1 MKKSLRNRKLRDAAK
16 GGRSNMA
23 SKKKQTTDTPST
35 AQTEPEQGQEI
46 NLDELTTDQAFGILT
61 NAVRQQ
67 PFTYVEHVQLEQ
79 ARVAVAQAVQG
90 S

>member
-1 MKKSLRNRKLRDAAK
+1 MEK

-35 AQTEPEQGQEI
+35 AQTEPDEDGQEI

-67 PFTYVEHVQLEQ
+67 AFTYVEHVQLEQ
-79 ARVAVAQAVQG
+79 ARVAVSQVVQE

>member
-1 MKKSLRNRKLRDAAK
+1 
-16 GGRSNMA
+16 MA

-35 AQTEPEQGQEI
+35 AQTEPDERQDI

>member
-1 MKKSLRNRKLRDAAK
+1 MAK
-16 GGRSNMA
+16 N
-23 SKKKQTTDTPST
+23 KQTQTTDTPST
-35 AQTEPEQGQEI
+35 AQSESDRGQEI
-46 NLDELTTDQAFGILT
+46 NLDELTTDQAFSILT

-79 ARVAVAQAVQG
+79 ARVAVAQAVQE

>member
-1 MKKSLRNRKLRDAAK
+1 MVK

-23 SKKKQTTDTPST
+23 SKKNQTTDTPST
-35 AQTEPEQGQEI
+35 AQTEPEEGQEV
-46 NLDELTTDQAFGILT
+46 NLDELTTEQAFSILT

-67 PFTYVEHVQLEQ
+67 SFTYVEHVQLEQ
-79 ARVAVAQAVQG
+79 ARVAVATAVQE

>member
-1 MKKSLRNRKLRDAAK
+1 MVK

-23 SKKKQTTDTPST
+23 SNKKKQTTDTPST
-35 AQTEPEQGQEI
+35 SETEPDSGQEI
-46 NLDELTTDQAFGILT
+46 NLDELTTDQAFSILT

-67 PFTYVEHVQLEQ
+67 SFTYVEHVQLEQ

>member
-1 MKKSLRNRKLRDAAK
+1 
-16 GGRSNMA
+16 MA
-23 SKKKQTTDTPST
+23 SKKKQNTTDAPGT
-35 AQTEPEQGQEI
+35 AQTSPDQDQEI

-79 ARVAVAQAVQG
+79 ARAAVAQVVQE

>member
-1 MKKSLRNRKLRDAAK
+1 
-16 GGRSNMA
+16 MA

-35 AQTEPEQGQEI
+35 AQPAPEEGQEV
-46 NLDELTTDQAFGILT
+46 NLDELTTEQAFSILT

-67 PFTYVEHVQLEQ
+67 SFTYVEHVQLEQ
-79 ARVAVAQAVQG
+79 GRVAVATAVQE

>member
-1 MKKSLRNRKLRDAAK
+1 MAK

-23 SKKKQTTDTPST
+23 SKKKQTTNTPST
-35 AQTEPEQGQEI
+35 AQTEPDQEGQEI

-79 ARVAVAQAVQG
+79 ARVAVAQAVQE

>member
-1 MKKSLRNRKLRDAAK
+1 MK

-23 SKKKQTTDTPST
+23 SNKKKQTTDTPST
-35 AQTEPEQGQEI
+35 SETEPDSGQEI
-46 NLDELTTDQAFGILT
+46 NLDELTTDQAFSILT

-67 PFTYVEHVQLEQ
+67 SFTYVEHVQLEQ
-79 ARVAVAQAVQG
+79 ARVAVAQSVQG

>member
-1 MKKSLRNRKLRDAAK
+1 VVK

-35 AQTEPEQGQEI
+35 AQTEPDQEGQEI

-79 ARVAVAQAVQG
+79 ARVAVAQAVQE

>member
-1 MKKSLRNRKLRDAAK
+1 MVK

-35 AQTEPEQGQEI
+35 AQTEPDEGQDI

-67 PFTYVEHVQLEQ
+67 AFTYVEHVQLEQ

>member
-1 MKKSLRNRKLRDAAK
+1 
-16 GGRSNMA
+16 MA

-35 AQTEPEQGQEI
+35 AQTEPDQSQDI

>member
-1 MKKSLRNRKLRDAAK
+1 MK

-23 SKKKQTTDTPST
+23 SNKKKQTTDTPST
-35 AQTEPEQGQEI
+35 SQTEPDSGQEI

-67 PFTYVEHVQLEQ
+67 SFTYVEHVQLEQ

>member
-1 MKKSLRNRKLRDAAK
+1 
-16 GGRSNMA
+16 MA
-23 SKKKQTTDTPST
+23 SKKKQTTETPST
-35 AQTEPEQGQEI
+35 AQTEPDQSQDI

>member
-1 MKKSLRNRKLRDAAK
+1 MVK

-23 SKKKQTTDTPST
+23 SNKKKQTTDTPST
-35 AQTEPEQGQEI
+35 AQESPEEGQEV
-46 NLDELTTDQAFGILT
+46 NLDELTTEQAFNILT

-67 PFTYVEHVQLEQ
+67 SFTYVEHVQLEQ
-79 ARVAVAQAVQG
+79 ARVAVAQAVQE

>member
-1 MKKSLRNRKLRDAAK
+1 MAE
-16 GGRSNMA
+16 GERSNMTEN
-23 SKKKQTTDTPST
+23 KQTQTTSTPST
-35 AQTEPEQGQEI
+35 AQSEPEQDQEI
-46 NLDELTTDQAFGILT
+46 NLDELTTDQAFSILT

-79 ARVAVAQAVQG
+79 ARVAVSQAVQG

>member
-1 MKKSLRNRKLRDAAK
+1 MEE

-23 SKKKQTTDTPST
+23 SKKKQTTNTPST
-35 AQTEPEQGQEI
+35 AQTEPDENQEI

-79 ARVAVAQAVQG
+79 ARVAVAQVVQE

>member
-1 MKKSLRNRKLRDAAK
+1 
-16 GGRSNMA
+16 MA

-35 AQTEPEQGQEI
+35 AKTEPDESQDI

>member
-1 MKKSLRNRKLRDAAK
+1 MAA
-16 GGRSNMA
+16 
-23 SKKKQTTDTPST
+23 KKKQNTTDTPST
-35 AQTEPEQGQEI
+35 AQTEPDQESQEI

-67 PFTYVEHVQLEQ
+67 ALVRIPKAWSVVNSSRLI
-79 ARVAVAQAVQG
+79 

>member
-1 MKKSLRNRKLRDAAK
+1 MAKKRQRD
-16 GGRSNMA
+16 
-23 SKKKQTTDTPST
+23 TTNTSST
-35 AQTEPEQGQEI
+35 AQTEPDQEGQEI

-79 ARVAVAQAVQG
+79 ARVAVAQVVQD

>member
-1 MKKSLRNRKLRDAAK
+1 LKKSLRNRKLRDAAK

>member
-1 MKKSLRNRKLRDAAK
+1 
-16 GGRSNMA
+16 MA

-35 AQTEPEQGQEI
+35 AQTAPEEGQEI
-46 NLDELTTDQAFGILT
+46 NLDELTTNQAFGILT

-79 ARVAVAQAVQG
+79 ARVAVAQAVQEN
-90 S
+90 

>member
-1 MKKSLRNRKLRDAAK
+1 MVK

-35 AQTEPEQGQEI
+35 AQTEPEEGQEV
-46 NLDELTTDQAFGILT
+46 NLDELTTEQAFSILT

-67 PFTYVEHVQLEQ
+67 SFTYVEHVQLEQ
-79 ARVAVAQAVQG
+79 ARVAVATAVEA

>member
-1 MKKSLRNRKLRDAAK
+1 MKNQLNLRRRVAAK

-35 AQTEPEQGQEI
+35 AQTEPDQSQEI

>member
-1 MKKSLRNRKLRDAAK
+1 MVK

-35 AQTEPEQGQEI
+35 AQTEPDQEGQEI

-79 ARVAVAQAVQG
+79 ARVAVAQAVQE

>member
-1 MKKSLRNRKLRDAAK
+1 MEK

-23 SKKKQTTDTPST
+23 SKKKQNTDTPST
-35 AQTEPEQGQEI
+35 AQTGPDQEGQEI

-67 PFTYVEHVQLEQ
+67 AFTYVEHVQLEQ
-79 ARVAVAQAVQG
+79 ARAAVSQAVEE

>member
-1 MKKSLRNRKLRDAAK
+1 
-16 GGRSNMA
+16 MA
-23 SKKKQTTDTPST
+23 SKKKQTTETPST
-35 AQTEPEQGQEI
+35 AQTEADQPQEI

>member
-1 MKKSLRNRKLRDAAK
+1 MVK

-23 SKKKQTTDTPST
+23 SKKKQTTETPST
-35 AQTEPEQGQEI
+35 AQTEPDQSQDI

>member
-1 MKKSLRNRKLRDAAK
+1 MEK

-23 SKKKQTTDTPST
+23 SKKKQTTNTPST
-35 AQTEPEQGQEI
+35 AQPEPDQEGQEI

-79 ARVAVAQAVQG
+79 ARVAVAQVVQEG
-90 S
+90 

>member
-1 MKKSLRNRKLRDAAK
+1 MVK

-35 AQTEPEQGQEI
+35 AQTAPEEGQEV
-46 NLDELTTDQAFGILT
+46 NLDELTTEQAFSILT

-67 PFTYVEHVQLEQ
+67 SFTYVEHVQLEQ
-79 ARVAVAQAVQG
+79 ARVAVATAVQA

>member
-1 MKKSLRNRKLRDAAK
+1 MKRQLSLNHPGAAK

-23 SKKKQTTDTPST
+23 SKKKQTTDTSST
-35 AQTEPEQGQEI
+35 AQTESEEGQEI

-79 ARVAVAQAVQG
+79 ARVAVAQAVQE

>member
-1 MKKSLRNRKLRDAAK
+1 MVK

-23 SKKKQTTDTPST
+23 SNKKKQTTDTPST
-35 AQTEPEQGQEI
+35 SETEPDSGQEI

-67 PFTYVEHVQLEQ
+67 SFTYVEHVQLEQ

>member
-1 MKKSLRNRKLRDAAK
+1 MAK

-23 SKKKQTTDTPST
+23 SKKNQTTDTPST
-35 AQTEPEQGQEI
+35 AQTDPDENQEI
-46 NLDELTTDQAFGILT
+46 NLDELTTDQAFSILT

>member
-1 MKKSLRNRKLRDAAK
+1 
-16 GGRSNMA
+16 MA

-35 AQTEPEQGQEI
+35 AQTEPEQSQEI